1 MLKHLGNTFTL
12 WLFSGDMLLTLAAL
26 VVARQLR
33 LVLPFGLQVDAI
45 TGRPLKFEIDWTFY
59 ALVLIVWAAV
69 FLTLPVYNS
78 KRSLHAIGD
87 LQITLVAIGGAVLIL
102 AGLAYFFYRDFS
114 RVLFVYFTVIDA
126 ALLAGWRVSLR
137 AALRVRHA
145 AWPSS
150 KRRVLIVGTGFIA
163 DEIAARIYDYAWTGL
178 ELIGFLS
185 DSPAASATARS
196 RFVNPAGTLRNNPKT
211 LGTLHDAP
219 QVVEREHI
227 DEVVIALPLRAHQ
240 DMVDLISNLQRVQV
254 SVRVVPDLFD
264 LAFTRTGIEDLD
276 GIPIVSLRD
285 PVMTPVQRAVKRLFD
300 LVIGSLALIVGAIP
314 MALITIAIKRDSP
327 GLIIF
332 RQQRVGENGRLFW
345 MLKFRTMIDRADAP
359 TGEHDLVKRP
369 DDPRLTRVGRWLRQ
383 FSLDELP
390 QLFNVLKG
398 DMSLVGPRPELPWLV
413 DQYADW
419 QRKRFNVPQG
429 MTGWWQVN
437 GRSDKP
443 TIAKTRDDLYYIQNY
458 SLLLDIIILW
468 KTIGAVLRRR
478 GAF

>member
-26 VVARQLR
+26 IVARQLR

-163 DEIAARIYDYAWTGL
+163 DEIAARIHDYAWTGL
-178 ELIGFLS
+178 ELVGFLS
-185 DSPAASATARS
+185 DSPG
-196 RFVNPAGTLRNNPKT
+196 AGHPKT
-211 LGTLHDAP
+211 LGNLSNAP

-240 DMVDLISNLQRVQV
+240 DMVDLISHLQRVPV

-314 MALITIAIKRDSP
+314 MTLIAIAIKRDSP
-327 GLIIF
+327 GPIIF

-345 MLKFRTMIDRADAP
+345 MLKFRTMIDRAGAP
-359 TGEHDLVKRP
+359 TDAHDLIKRP
-369 DDPRLTRVGRWLRQ
+369 DDPRLTRVGHWLRQ

-413 DQYADW
+413 DQYVDW

-458 SLLLDIIILW
+458 SLLLDVIILW
-468 KTIGAVLRRR
+468 KTIGAVFKRR

>member
-1 MLKHLGNTFTL
+1 MLKRLGNTFTL
-12 WLFSGDMLLTLAAL
+12 WLFSGDMLLTLVAL

-69 FLTLPVYNS
+69 FLTLPLYNS

-126 ALLAGWRVSLR
+126 ALLAGWRMILR
-137 AALRVRHA
+137 AALRARHA

-163 DEIAARIYDYAWTGL
+163 DELAARIHAYAWTGL
-178 ELIGFLS
+178 ELVGFLS
-185 DSPAASATARS
+185 DSPGADNS
-196 RFVNPAGTLRNNPKT
+196 KT
-211 LGTLHDAP
+211 LGNLGDAS

-240 DMVDLISNLQRVQV
+240 DMVDLISHLQRVPV

-264 LAFTRTGIEDLD
+264 LAFTRTGIENLD

-300 LVIGSLALIVGAIP
+300 LGIGSFALIVGAFP
-314 MALITIAIKRDSP
+314 MTLIALAIRRDSP
-327 GLIIF
+327 GPIIF

-345 MLKFRTMIDRADAP
+345 MLKFRTMIDQAGAP
-359 TGEHDLVKRP
+359 TAEHDLIKRP

-458 SLLLDIIILW
+458 SLLLDVIILW
-468 KTIGAVLRRR
+468 KTIGAVFKRR

>member
-12 WLFSGDMLLTLAAL
+12 WLFSGDMLLTLVAL

-126 ALLAGWRVSLR
+126 ALLAGWRVILR

-178 ELIGFLS
+178 ELVGFLS
-185 DSPAASATARS
+185 DSPGAG
-196 RFVNPAGTLRNNPKT
+196 NPRT
-211 LGTLHDAP
+211 LGNLGDAP
-219 QVVEREHI
+219 RVVEREHI

-240 DMVDLISNLQRVQV
+240 DMVDLISHLQRVPV

-285 PVMTPVQRAVKRLFD
+285 PVMTPVQRTVKRLFD

-314 MALITIAIKRDSP
+314 MTLIAIAIKRDSP
-327 GLIIF
+327 GPIIF
-332 RQQRVGENGRLFW
+332 RQQRVGENGQLFR
-345 MLKFRTMIDRADAP
+345 MLKFRTMIDRAGAP
-359 TGEHDLVKRP
+359 TDEHDLIKRP
-369 DDPRLTRVGRWLRQ
+369 DDPRLTRAGRWLRQ

-390 QLFNVLKG
+390 QLFNV
-398 DMSLVGPRPELPWLV
+398 
-413 DQYADW
+413 QI
-419 QRKRFNVPQG
+419 
-429 MTGWWQVN
+429 
-437 GRSDKP
+437 GR
-443 TIAKTRDDLYYIQNY
+443 AH
-458 SLLLDIIILW
+458 
-468 KTIGAVLRRR
+468 V
-478 GAF
+478 

>member
-26 VVARQLR
+26 IVARQLR

-163 DEIAARIYDYAWTGL
+163 DEIAARIHDYAWTGL
-178 ELIGFLS
+178 ELVGFLS
-185 DSPAASATARS
+185 DSPG
-196 RFVNPAGTLRNNPKT
+196 AGNPKT
-211 LGTLHDAP
+211 LGNLSNAP

-240 DMVDLISNLQRVQV
+240 DMVDLISHLQRVPV

-314 MALITIAIKRDSP
+314 MTLIAIAIKRDSP
-327 GLIIF
+327 GPIIF

-345 MLKFRTMIDRADAP
+345 MLKFRTMIDRAGAP
-359 TGEHDLVKRP
+359 TDAHDLIKRP
-369 DDPRLTRVGRWLRQ
+369 DDPRLTRVGHWLRQ

-413 DQYADW
+413 DQYVDW

-443 TIAKTRDDLYYIQNY
+443 TVAKTRDDLYYIQNY
-458 SLLLDIIILW
+458 SLLLDVIILW
-468 KTIGAVLRRR
+468 KTIGAVFKRR